1 MRTLSSYSI
10 KFYFKGRVWFV
21 DLWFFVVVVFLFFF
35 FFLVTD
41 SMEFKME
48 NLRLNLKLLAYK

>member
-35 FFLVTD
+35 VTD